1 MAIKQIKL
9 FIFFACLIT
18 FILSEVPKFENIQIS
33 YSEFSFPQINYNSIS
48 YEILFENDLKK
59 YLHFSVKSLSNYPQI
74 VSLSTEDEKCLTK
87 RKLIGMQPYEPINLF
102 FSTEQISN
110 GKLYLC
116 IQCQIEENCE
126 HETTIVSEDT
136 CQLSIGEQ
144 YSYYV
149 SDNYSEKLTFK
160 FKSESETN
168 NSLRRLDSLDSIV
181 NFWVKGEK
189 IKSTQLNK
197 KDTEI
202 EGKSFI
208 NGKIYKTE
216 FDSNSDYD
224 LTVESEV
231 GDYVTIGSLYVDNQK
246 SNQLKINGLEVMLLL
261 DSDFSEVCFPIEPS
275 NELIKASISGQI
287 YTKKAIFYLKG
298 KEEIMK
304 GTETN
309 ITNGILSEVLIIS
322 EEKYSICTLPL
333 LMKNIFL

>member
-59 YLHFSVKSLSNYPQI
+59 YLHFSVKSLSDYTQI
-74 VSLSTEDEKCLTK
+74 VSLSTTDKDCLHD

-102 FSTEQISN
+102 FSTEQIPKN
-110 GKLYLC
+110 KILYLC
-116 IQCQIEENCE
+116 IQCKNEENCE
-126 HETTIVSEDT
+126 HETTIDSEDT

-197 KDTEI
+197 KI
-202 EGKSFI
+202 
-208 NGKIYKTE
+208 
-216 FDSNSDYD
+216 
-224 LTVESEV
+224 
-231 GDYVTIGSLYVDNQK
+231 
-246 SNQLKINGLEVMLLL
+246 
-261 DSDFSEVCFPIEPS
+261 
-275 NELIKASISGQI
+275 
-287 YTKKAIFYLKG
+287 
-298 KEEIMK
+298 
-304 GTETN
+304 
-309 ITNGILSEVLIIS
+309 
-322 EEKYSICTLPL
+322 
-333 LMKNIFL
+333 